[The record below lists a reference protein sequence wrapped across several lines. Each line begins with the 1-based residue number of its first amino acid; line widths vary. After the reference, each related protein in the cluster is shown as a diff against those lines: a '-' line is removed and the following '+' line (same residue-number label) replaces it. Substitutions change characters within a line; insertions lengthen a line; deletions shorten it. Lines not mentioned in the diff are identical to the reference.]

1 MRGAR
6 RRDSRRRSDTPTR
19 PDPPRHVVLLAGRHR
34 DADHHLLGIV
44 RLVGE
49 LVVAAGIRRVRRGP
63 PDAPIDSLSLS
74 RLALTSHSLLLID

>member
-19 PDPPRHVVLLAGRHR
+19 PDPPRHVVLLAGCHR

-49 LVVAAGIRRVRRGP
+49 LVVAAGMRRGTSWP
-63 PDAPIDSLSLS
+63 AAAPIAILSLS
-74 RLALTSHSLLLID
+74 VCSHFALTSSD